1 MKIDQIKKE
10 FPIFDEKIQ
19 NNDLVYLDSANSSQ
33 KPKIVIDRIN
43 EFYTKQFSNVGRS
56 VHYLA
61 VAATNMYENTRSSV
75 QKYINAEDK
84 NEIVFTKG
92 ATEALNLV
100 ANTLGQKYLEEG
112 DEVIITEL
120 EHHSNYVPWHFL
132 RKSKNIKIN
141 FAEINEFGEVPIEN
155 IEKLITAK
163 TKIIAVNHLSNVTG
177 AILPIKEITQLAHAK
192 GIIVVVDGCQGAP
205 HLKIDVQ
212 DLDCD
217 FYAISCHK
225 MYGPTGLGILYG
237 KKKWLEELPPYQGGG
252 GMIKEVKKDRISYGD
267 LPNKY
272 EAGTMATAQVIAFDQ
287 SIKFLEK
294 VGIENIIKHEKELL
308 KIDVQDLDCDF
319 YAISCHKMYGPTG
332 LGVLYGKKKWLEEL
346 PPYQGG
352 GGMIKEVKK
361 DRISYGDLPNKYE
374 AGTMATAQVIAF
386 DQSIKF
392 LEKVGIENIIKHE
405 KELIE
410 YGQEIL
416 KKNNSVKLIG
426 NPKNKGGVL
435 SFTIEGVHPHD
446 IATILDEDG
455 VAIRA
460 GHHCCQILHDKLGIP
475 ASARA
480 SVGIYNTKEDL
491 DQLNE
496 SINKCKKIF
505 DL

>member
-1 MKIDQIKKE
+1 MNIDKIKKE
-10 FPIFDEKIQ
+10 FPIFDQKIQ

-33 KPKIVIDRIN
+33 KPKVVIDKIN

-61 VAATNMYENTRSSV
+61 VAATNLYENTRTSV
-75 QKYINAEDK
+75 QRFINAKDK

-92 ATEALNLV
+92 ATEAINLV
-100 ANTLGQKYLEEG
+100 ANTLGQDYLQEG
-112 DEVIITEL
+112 DEILITEL

-141 FAEINEFGEVPIEN
+141 FAEINDDGEVTLEE
-155 IEKLITAK
+155 IEKKITPK
-163 TKIIAVNHLSNVTG
+163 TKIISITHLSNVTG
-177 AILPIKEITQLAHAK
+177 AILPVKEITKLAHSK

-205 HLKIDVQ
+205 HLRLDMQ

-252 GMIKEVKKDRISYGD
+252 GMINEVKKDRISYGD

-287 SIKFLEK
+287 SIKFLESI
-294 VGIENIIKHEKELL
+294 GIDN
-308 KIDVQDLDCDF
+308 V
-319 YAISCHKMYGPTG
+319 M
-332 LGVLYGKKKWLEEL
+332 
-346 PPYQGG
+346 
-352 GGMIKEVKK
+352 
-361 DRISYGDLPNKYE
+361 KYE
-374 AGTMATAQVIAF
+374 S
-386 DQSIKF
+386 D
-392 LEKVGIENIIKHE
+392 
-405 KELIE
+405 LIE
-410 YGQEIL
+410 YGQEL
-416 KKNNSVKLIG
+416 LQKNNSVKLIG

-435 SFTIEGVHPHD
+435 SFTIEGIHPHD
-446 IATILDEDG
+446 VATILDEDG

-460 GHHCCQILHDKLGIP
+460 GHHCCQILHEKLNIT

-480 SVGIYNTKEDL
+480 SVGIYNTKDDL
-491 DQLNE
+491 DKLND
-496 SINKCKKIF
+496 SINNCKKIF
-505 DL
+505 NQK